1 MDVRMRVLGALCCAM
16 LLLGSC
22 DGAAAPGPQIFGVS
36 LGMSREEA
44 HERLKQ
50 LGSLEREERKQQEVW
65 ALRDDESYSHL
76 ILAYNKEYTSVRFLT
91 AVAKDGG
98 RPVRYADVLD
108 VKKAR
113 LATAENNH
121 TYTLEVPAED
131 GRPGYVVKAIGSHPD
146 YLKYYSVERAD

>member
-1 MDVRMRVLGALCCAM
+1 MRVLGALCCAM
-16 LLLGSC
+16 LLLLGSC
-22 DGAAAPGPQIFGVS
+22 GQAAAPGPEIFGVA

-44 HERLKQ
+44 HERLKK
-50 LGSLEREERKQQEVW
+50 LGKLEREERKQQEVW
-65 ALRDDESYSHL
+65 ALQSDQSYSHL
-76 ILAYNKEYTSVRFLT
+76 ILAYNKEYTRVRFLT

-98 RPVRYADVLD
+98 RPVRYGDVLD

-121 TYTLEVPAED
+121 AYTLEVPAAD

-146 YLKYYSVERAD
+146 YLKYYSVERVD